1 MNGWIRLYRKVQ
13 DSQMY
18 KSLNSKQ
25 RDVLVQCL
33 LMANHSKIEWSWG
46 RDVYECKPGQFITS
60 LDNLKRKCAKDVSI
74 QSVRTSLL
82 ILEKWQFLTNKSTK
96 TGRLIT
102 ICKWEHYQPEKNKI
116 NKASNKGLTKTQHL
130 RENNKEKSI
139 YNNFYD
145 SEIER
150 ANGDEKYLRFVK
162 FLFCEN
168 EENKKLSGI
177 LSIRDQLGYK
187 EFCKLKE
194 KASAEKIASCLLK
207 MENDSKYTK
216 GKFSLYRTLNN
227 WVENRF
233 LNNSK

>member
-1 MNGWIRLYRKVQ
+1 MCKRCFYTVGSHVFVDFGKVAIFNKQINKDRKA
-13 DSQMY
+13 Y
-18 KSLNSKQ
+18 
-25 RDVLVQCL
+25 
-33 LMANHSKIEWSWG
+33 NH
-46 RDVYECKPGQFITS
+46 
-60 LDNLKRKCAKDVSI
+60 L
-74 QSVRTSLL
+74 
-82 ILEKWQFLTNKSTK
+82 
-96 TGRLIT
+96 
-102 ICKWEHYQPEKNKI
+102 EHYQPEKNKI